1 MNTTIVFGVCIVMF
15 RSVPSGAR
23 GCSRIRAGRFGVAG
37 ERSYRLQLRPGEAFE
52 IENPSDQIGLL
63 ADPQQ
68 AATSE
73 PA

>member
-1 MNTTIVFGVCIVMF
+1 VNTAIVLGVCIEMF
-15 RSVPSGAR
+15 RSIPSGALV
-23 GCSRIRAGRFGVAG
+23 GSRVRAGRFRVGD

-52 IENPSDQIGLL
+52 IEDPPDQIGLL

>member
-1 MNTTIVFGVCIVMF
+1 MG
-15 RSVPSGAR
+15 
-23 GCSRIRAGRFGVAG
+23 SRVRAGRFRVGD

-52 IENPSDQIGLL
+52 IEDPPDQIGLL

-68 AATSE
+68 TATSE